1 MKTIS
6 LRLRFNFK
14 SLLLTVSKRNSPD
27 ETLSAILVDVSGLM
41 SLLKRTIHD
50 GTPFHMMYLQ
60 ELNRKEEKNEKQ
72 LN

>member
-6 LRLRFNFK
+6 LFLHFNFN
-14 SLLLTVSKRNSPD
+14 SLVLTVSRRNSPD

-41 SLLKRTIHD
+41 SLLMRTIHD

-60 ELNRKEEKNEKQ
+60 ELNRKEKKNEKK